1 MSWSLFSYLL
11 FKSSLFYLTKEP
23 LALQSRLVCLPSIP
37 PVCKEHGCFV
47 TNSSS
52 LWNRLPSNLKWWFYC
67 NLSQPL
73 FHHQLKIIPV
83 NWMLRTLSRWMHLCT
98 KVLILYRTTGA
109 ISMCK
114 CSICQHSWS
123 QTILRFFNKRIW
135 NIHVIKA
142 QSNHALIILQFCCA
156 IQGYILSN
164 INQTVSKLG
173 YYITN

>member
-1 MSWSLFSYLL
+1 MLCKAGWSACPQSHLFAKNMDALWQIALHSGTDCLATL
-11 FKSSLFYLTKEP
+11 NDGFIVIFLSLYFTINWR
-23 LALQSRLVCLPSIP
+23 S
-37 PVCKEHGCFV
+37 F
-47 TNSSS
+47 
-52 LWNRLPSNLKWWFYC
+52 
-67 NLSQPL
+67 
-73 FHHQLKIIPV
+73 QLIGI
-83 NWMLRTLSRWMHLCT
+83 LRTLSRWMHLCT

-142 QSNHALIILQFCCA
+142 HSNHALIILQFCCA